1 MAPLCSPF
9 APVRKRICVK
19 ISRVILLG
27 YTIGKEINF
36 KATIFRSGV
45 WDSIFENLLSR
56 RFLLKSGLR

>member
-9 APVRKRICVK
+9 APVRKTICVK

-27 YTIGKEINF
+27 YTIEKEIDV

-45 WDSIFENLLSR
+45 WDSMFEEPS
-56 RFLLKSGLR
+56 